1 MSPPKKSSASRTA
14 KSVSK
19 DSAISIGVKLGKSSV
34 KGGKRKAKTVS
45 EPSALF
51 QLGLFDSGESQAE
64 SQSAKI
70 NSTEIET
77 TETTIVESSA
87 LEIFEEPV
95 KAPKPEIYSVTD
107 LAGAIKDSL
116 KDSFGTFSVQ
126 GEICDFKG
134 IHRNGHLY
142 CGLKD
147 ENSQIR
153 MVMWRGALQK
163 LPFEI
168 RQGLEVV
175 VSGKLDFYGGSGSL
189 QINAERIE
197 PLGIGALQLR
207 FEQLKE
213 KLKSEG
219 LFDPSRKK
227 VIPAVAWRVGIVTG
241 RSTAAFQDMLRIFKQ
256 RFPLAEVYLFHA
268 AVQGKNAPQEII
280 SAIEQANRFSEEKL
294 LDVLIIGRGGGSYE
308 DLFCFNDEGL
318 ARCIAR
324 SKIPTVSAVGHE
336 IDFTIADFVADRRAA
351 TPSHAAQETVPEA
364 LLWVQRLQEIESRL
378 NEKVDDLVAN
388 LRVKVDHLME
398 RLLQAAPHKRLQH
411 QREILKG
418 AAHRIHS
425 QIERILQSEKH
436 RVGRLAAT
444 LEALSPLK
452 SFDRGW
458 AMATNSSGRLVQSI
472 REVSVGDH
480 VKIRLKNGSLTSVV
494 ESLEPLKS

>member
-1 MSPPKKSSASRTA
+1 MALKKKSKKKKPDGEAAAS
-14 KSVSK
+14 
-19 DSAISIGVKLGKSSV
+19 
-34 KGGKRKAKTVS
+34 
-45 EPSALF
+45 LF
-51 QLGLFDSGESQAE
+51 QLGLFDAPLP
-64 SQSAKI
+64 
-70 NSTEIET
+70 
-77 TETTIVESSA
+77 VESRPNESDSA
-87 LEIFEEPV
+87 IEVIEEVAVLVPVEKKEPAIF
-95 KAPKPEIYSVTD
+95 SVSE

-116 KDSFGTFSVQ
+116 RDRFGTFSVR

-163 LPFEI
+163 IPFEI

-197 PLGIGALQLR
+197 PLGMGALQLR

-213 KLKSEG
+213 KLKNEG
-219 LFDPSRKK
+219 LFDPSRKRT
-227 VIPAVAWRVGIVTG
+227 IPPVAWRLGLVTG
-241 RSTAAFQDMLRIFKQ
+241 RSTAALQDMLRIFKQ

-268 AVQGKNAPQEII
+268 AVQGKNAPAEII
-280 SAIEQANRFSEEKL
+280 QAIETANRFSEKTP
-294 LDVLIIGRGGGSYE
+294 LDVLIVGRGGGSYE

-318 ARCIAR
+318 ARALVR

-364 LLWVQRLQEIESRL
+364 LLWIQRLQEIEATLVR
-378 NEKVDDLVAN
+378 KVEDLVAD
-388 LRVKVDHLME
+388 LRVRIDHLME
-398 RLLQAAPHKRLQH
+398 RLFQAAPHKRLEH
-411 QREILKG
+411 QREILRG
-418 AAHRIHS
+418 LGHRMRS
-425 QIERILQSEKH
+425 QIERILQSERH
-436 RVGRLAAT
+436 RLGTLTAT

-458 AMATNSSGRLVQSI
+458 AMATTSTGRLIQSI
-472 REVSVGDH
+472 QEVKRGDT
-480 VKIRLKNGSLTSVV
+480 VKIRLKNGNLTSIV
-494 ESLEPLKS
+494 ESIEATEK